1 MKSDQFHRR
10 ILGADLAWIPAALAT
25 EQSLHCLI
33 TSTHS
38 ILSAADFLAYFVCAT
53 MGWILLS
60 ERLALDGFR
69 GGWRLSSLV
78 SHLLLATALL
88 AMLLLAFD
96 RLTGMTVAVSQ
107 ISTFSV
113 LLLLGF
119 LGLRGIA
126 LQMLLRRHRQGDVNR
141 VVILGS
147 DRLATEL
154 AKKFEDH
161 PEFMCKVVGFLCPM
175 GEFTAYRQ
183 PAGAGL
189 RTVSMVEMIDLLTH
203 ERVNELILAHTPATH
218 EILQLIERCGQ
229 RFITVSL
236 IPEPY
241 ELYLSRPRLMDLG
254 GLPLLQLAGSTVPL
268 PPSVEKR
275 LLDVGLSLA
284 LAPLAVPVVLGF
296 GLVLRF
302 STGKAF
308 CWESR
313 VGRDGALFSM
323 LRLNVERDG
332 DQHAPFLSRLSISE
346 LPQLWNVLRGEMS
359 LVGPRPEGPERVNQY
374 SAWQRQRLK
383 ARPGIT
389 GLAQVCGLRE
399 QHSSEQKARLDL
411 QYMLR
416 PSLLKDLSL
425 LIETVWTLTRRLIK
439 ISADALAADLP
450 LTPDTAIRPV
460 PLALNLQPFPEALPH
475 AHRTQPG
482 SN

>member
-1 MKSDQFHRR
+1 
-10 ILGADLAWIPAALAT
+10 
-25 EQSLHCLI
+25 
-33 TSTHS
+33 
-38 ILSAADFLAYFVCAT
+38 
-53 MGWILLS
+53 
-60 ERLALDGFR
+60 
-69 GGWRLSSLV
+69 
-78 SHLLLATALL
+78 
-88 AMLLLAFD
+88 
-96 RLTGMTVAVSQ
+96 
-107 ISTFSV
+107 
-113 LLLLGF
+113 
-119 LGLRGIA
+119 
-126 LQMLLRRHRQGDVNR
+126 
-141 VVILGS
+141 
-147 DRLATEL
+147 
-154 AKKFEDH
+154 
-161 PEFMCKVVGFLCPM
+161 
-175 GEFTAYRQ
+175 
-183 PAGAGL
+183 
-189 RTVSMVEMIDLLTH
+189 
-203 ERVNELILAHTPATH
+203 
-218 EILQLIERCGQ
+218 
-229 RFITVSL
+229 
-236 IPEPY
+236 
-241 ELYLSRPRLMDLG
+241 
-254 GLPLLQLAGSTVPL
+254 
-268 PPSVEKR
+268 
-275 LLDVGLSLA
+275 
-284 LAPLAVPVVLGF
+284 
-296 GLVLRF
+296 
-302 STGKAF
+302 
-308 CWESR
+308 
-313 VGRDGALFSM
+313 M